1 MAPWVLCSTETTNKH
16 SETLLVK
23 QQIKAGNQ
31 IHLKGHRKQKKHKS
45 QLMYCFWNSVVCCDL
60 RERHLVNFGNK

>member
-1 MAPWVLCSTETTNKH
+1 MAPWILCSTETTNKH

-31 IHLKGHRKQKKHKS
+31 IHLKGHRKQK
-45 QLMYCFWNSVVCCDL
+45 NT
-60 RERHLVNFGNK
+60 RVNLCIAFGIVWFAVT